1 MCISVSYDSTCVLF
15 IAHISCFFPR
25 CQSWADYLSDFK
37 FSLWLSFC
45 SFSVSVVHNSGS
57 GTLEVSVSQKVLAL
71 CPGCH
76 VWPIFYSGD
85 PFQFSSFLV
94 PTFPL
99 TEEFPFLLSWEL
111 WSWTG
116 PVWLGIS
123 SLHALSSHKQGTCP
137 WTSVSLR
144 QRLPQD
150 FHCPFVLTGLLSE
163 PISLHASRWQ
173 CLPPSALRL
182 D

>member
-1 MCISVSYDSTCVLF
+1 MHLSILWQHICTFHCSHLLFLSKMPVLG
-15 IAHISCFFPR
+15 C
-25 CQSWADYLSDFK
+25 YLLDFK

-45 SFSVSVVHNSGS
+45 SFSLSVVHNSGS
-57 GTLEVSVSQKVLAL
+57 GTLEVSVSQKVLDF

-111 WSWTG
+111 WSWSG
-116 PVWLGIS
+116 SVWLGVS

-144 QRLPQD
+144 Q
-150 FHCPFVLTGLLSE
+150 LLS
-163 PISLHASRWQ
+163 
-173 CLPPSALRL
+173 
-182 D
+182 

>member
-1 MCISVSYDSTCVLF
+1 MHLSILWQHICTFHCSYLLFLSKMPVLG
-15 IAHISCFFPR
+15 C
-25 CQSWADYLSDFK
+25 YLSDFK

-45 SFSVSVVHNSGS
+45 SFSLSVVHNPGS
-57 GTLEVSVSQKVLAL
+57 GTLEISVSQKVLDL

-111 WSWTG
+111 WSWSG
-116 PVWLGIS
+116 SVWLGIS

-137 WTSVSLR
+137 RTSVSLR
-144 QRLPQD
+144 Q
-150 FHCPFVLTGLLSE
+150 LLS
-163 PISLHASRWQ
+163 
-173 CLPPSALRL
+173 
-182 D
+182 